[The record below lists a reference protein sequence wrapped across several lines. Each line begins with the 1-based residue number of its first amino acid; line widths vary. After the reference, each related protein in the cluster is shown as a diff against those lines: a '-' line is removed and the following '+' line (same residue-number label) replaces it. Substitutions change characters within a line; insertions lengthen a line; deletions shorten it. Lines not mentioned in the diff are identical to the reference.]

1 MFFMAKNF
9 KKTIA
14 FIFFL
19 LAGITLGA
27 FISHICAGQ
36 PYVDWLSWGQE
47 IGLSTSSP
55 AMLDLIV
62 LKLAFGFTLK
72 VTIAQ
77 IFTVALSIFAFAKT
91 CKSL

>member
-1 MFFMAKNF
+1 MSKNF

-19 LAGITLGA
+19 LAGITVGA
-27 FISHICAGQ
+27 FISHICEGRE
-36 PYVDWLSWGQE
+36 YLSWLAWGQE
-47 IGLSTSSP
+47 IGLSTDKP
-55 AMLDLIV
+55 AFLDLIV
-62 LKLAFGFTLK
+62 IKIAFGFSLK

-77 IFTVALSIFAFAKT
+77 IFTVIIAILTFGKT